1 MSVDEQRARAGADAS
16 KPRRALGR
24 PAIPRERIVATALQ
38 IVDEEGPDALSM
50 RTLAQRLE
58 SGTATLYRHFSDRSE
73 LVAEVVDLMFADVD
87 IEAIDV
93 DGLVWQDAARGL
105 ARAMFENFA
114 KHRHAA
120 SLLADTV
127 PIGPHAL
134 EVREKCLELLLAN
147 GFPVELAARAYVAL
161 ARHVVGFA
169 IQLRNV
175 PAEQIDAALLSTF
188 FHTLD
193 PAAFQATHAVA
204 DFLPASLEEEFAF
217 GLDLLIDGLVSLH
230 DRHVQGV
237 TPARD

>member
-1 MSVDEQRARAGADAS
+1 MEEERAAAS
-16 KPRRALGR
+16 GDVPKPRRSLGR
-24 PAIPRERIVATALQ
+24 PAIPRERIIAMALQ

-87 IEAIDV
+87 LEAINV
-93 DGLVWQDAARGL
+93 DGLTWQDAARGL
-105 ARAMFENFA
+105 ACAMFENFA

-127 PIGPHAL
+127 PIGPRAL
-134 EVREKCLELLLAN
+134 KVREKCLKLLLAN
-147 GFPVELAARAYVAL
+147 GFPVELAARAYIAL
-161 ARHVVGFA
+161 ARYVVGFA

-175 PAEQIDAALLSTF
+175 PTQQIDAALLSTF
-188 FHTLD
+188 FHALD

-217 GLDLLIDGLVSLH
+217 GLDLLIDGLSALH
-230 DRHVQGV
+230 DRHVRGAIPV
-237 TPARD
+237 RD